1 MLNVNIISLN
11 MSKTKLIVFNPNI
24 KHMGFD
30 IKINLNQKRLYPTDS
45 MKYLGVKINNKLN
58 WKTYIDDIAVRLI
71 RQILC

>member
-1 MLNVNIISLN
+1 MSLN
-11 MSKTKLIVFNPNI
+11 MSKTKLIVFKPNI

-30 IKINLNQKRLYPTDS
+30 IKINLNGKRLYPTDS

-58 WKTYIDDIAVRLI
+58 WKTYIDDITVRLI

>member
-11 MSKTKLIVFNPNI
+11 MSKTKLIVFKPNI

>member
-1 MLNVNIISLN
+1 

-58 WKTYIDDIAVRLI
+58 WKTYIDDITVRLI
-71 RQILC
+71 RQILS

>member
-11 MSKTKLIVFNPNI
+11 MSKTKLIVFKPNI

-71 RQILC
+71 R

>member
-1 MLNVNIISLN
+1 

>member
-1 MLNVNIISLN
+1 

-58 WKTYIDDIAVRLI
+58 WKTYIDDITVRLI

>member
-1 MLNVNIISLN
+1 

-58 WKTYIDDIAVRLI
+58 WKTYTDDIAVRLI